1 MGPAPRVRVIVLAVV
16 GLSEKG
22 PFMASRVR
30 SAEDSRARILEAA
43 EKLFAEEGYDATPT
57 SRVAER
63 AGVYKGLVFHYF
75 ARKIDLL
82 LALVE
87 RVPIE
92 EIASLEAEVVPGD
105 VCATLLNV
113 AADFDVW
120 YTRSSSSRLIL
131 FREAATHPEVSGA
144 LAEMN
149 ARLIGLVRRAVD
161 GALAGRPVS
170 ERRRT
175 AAATTFAIAL
185 LNHAHWRDV
194 GLPTFEL
201 SDVADLLGAGL
212 RTPH

>member
-1 MGPAPRVRVIVLAVV
+1 MPDT
-16 GLSEKG
+16 
-22 PFMASRVR
+22 SRVR
-30 SAEDSRARILEAA
+30 SAEDSRARILDAA
-43 EKLFAEEGYDATPT
+43 EELFTEVGYDATPT

-82 LALVE
+82 LALVD

-92 EIASLEAEVVPGD
+92 EIASLDTKVVPGD
-105 VCATLLNV
+105 VPATLLNV

-120 YTRSSSSRLIL
+120 YRRSSGSRLIL

-144 LAEMN
+144 LAAVN
-149 ARLIGLVRRAVD
+149 ARLTGLVRRAID
-161 GALAGRPVS
+161 AALVGRSVP
-170 ERRRT
+170 EKRRSA
-175 AAATTFAIAL
+175 AAATFAAAL

-201 SDVADLLGAGL
+201 PDITELLGAGL
-212 RTPH
+212 TADPI

>member
-1 MGPAPRVRVIVLAVV
+1 MPGT
-16 GLSEKG
+16 
-22 PFMASRVR
+22 SRVR
-30 SAEDSRARILEAA
+30 SAEDSRARILDAA
-43 EKLFAEEGYDATPT
+43 QALFAEEGYDATPT
-57 SRVAER
+57 SRIAER

-75 ARKIDLL
+75 SRKIDIL

-87 RVPIE
+87 RVPVD

-105 VCATLLNV
+105 VAATLMNV

-120 YTRSSSSRLIL
+120 YSRSSGSRLIL

-149 ARLIGLVRRAVD
+149 SRLIGLIHRAVD
-161 GALAGRPVS
+161 GALADPAVP

-175 AAATTFAIAL
+175 AAATTFAAAL
-185 LNHAHWRDV
+185 LNHAYWRDV

-201 SDVADLLGAGL
+201 PEIAELLGAGL
-212 RTPH
+212 GAPVRPDAGGQSLAGKG

>member
-1 MGPAPRVRVIVLAVV
+1 MPGT
-16 GLSEKG
+16 
-22 PFMASRVR
+22 SRVR
-30 SAEDSRARILEAA
+30 SAEDSRARILDAA
-43 EKLFAEEGYDATPT
+43 EGLFAEEGYDATPT
-57 SRVAER
+57 SRIAER

-82 LALVE
+82 LALVD

-105 VCATLLNV
+105 IAATLLNV

-120 YTRSSSSRLIL
+120 YTRSSGSRLIL

-144 LAEMN
+144 LAAIN
-149 ARLIGLVRRAVD
+149 AKLIALVGRAID
-161 GALAGRPVS
+161 GALADRAVP

-194 GLPTFEL
+194 GLPTFDL
-201 SDVADLLGAGL
+201 SDIADLIGEGL
-212 RTPH
+212 AART

>member
-1 MGPAPRVRVIVLAVV
+1 MPGT
-16 GLSEKG
+16 
-22 PFMASRVR
+22 SRVR
-30 SAEDSRARILEAA
+30 SAEDSRARILDAA
-43 EKLFAEEGYDATPT
+43 EGLFAEEGYDATPT

-82 LALVE
+82 LALVD

-92 EIASLEAEVVPGD
+92 QIASLEAEVVPGD
-105 VCATLLNV
+105 VAATLLNV

-120 YTRSSSSRLIL
+120 YTRSSGSRLIL

-144 LAEMN
+144 LAAIN
-149 ARLIGLVRRAVD
+149 AKLIDLVGRAID
-161 GALAGRPVS
+161 GALAGRDIP

-175 AAATTFAIAL
+175 AAATTFAVAL

-194 GLPTFEL
+194 GLPTFDL
-201 SDVADLLGAGL
+201 SDIADLIGEGL
-212 RTPH
+212 TART

>member
-1 MGPAPRVRVIVLAVV
+1 MPGT
-16 GLSEKG
+16 
-22 PFMASRVR
+22 SRVR
-30 SAEDSRARILEAA
+30 SAEDSRARILDAA
-43 EKLFAEEGYDATPT
+43 QGLFAEEGYDATPT
-57 SRVAER
+57 SRIAER

-75 ARKIDLL
+75 ARKIDIL

-87 RVPIE
+87 RVPID

-105 VCATLLNV
+105 VAATLLNV

-120 YTRSSSSRLIL
+120 YTRSSGSRLIL

-149 ARLIGLVRRAVD
+149 SRLIGLVRRAID
-161 GALAGRPVS
+161 GALADRPVPDRPVP

-201 SDVADLLGAGL
+201 PDIADLLGAGL
-212 RTPH
+212 GV

>member
-1 MGPAPRVRVIVLAVV
+1 MPGT
-16 GLSEKG
+16 
-22 PFMASRVR
+22 SRVR
-30 SAEDSRARILEAA
+30 SAEDSRARILDAA
-43 EKLFAEEGYDATPT
+43 EGLFAEEGYDATPT
-57 SRVAER
+57 SRIAER

-82 LALVE
+82 LALVD

-105 VCATLLNV
+105 VAATLLNV

-120 YTRSSSSRLIL
+120 YTRSSGSRLIL

-144 LAEMN
+144 LAAIN
-149 ARLIGLVRRAVD
+149 AKLIGLVGQALD
-161 GALAGRPVS
+161 GALAGSQVP

-194 GLPTFEL
+194 GLPTFDL
-201 SDVADLLGAGL
+201 SDIADLIGEGL
-212 RTPH
+212 TART

>member
-1 MGPAPRVRVIVLAVV
+1 MPGT
-16 GLSEKG
+16 
-22 PFMASRVR
+22 SRVR
-30 SAEDSRARILEAA
+30 SAEDSRARILDAA
-43 EKLFAEEGYDATPT
+43 EELFADEGYDATPT

-82 LALVE
+82 LALVD

-92 EIASLEAEVVPGD
+92 EIASLETEVVAGD
-105 VCATLLNV
+105 VAATLLNV

-120 YTRSSSSRLIL
+120 YGRAAGSRRIL

-144 LAEMN
+144 LAEVN
-149 ARLIGLVRRAVD
+149 ARLIGLIRRAID
-161 GALAGRPVS
+161 AALGGRTVS

-175 AAATTFAIAL
+175 AAATTFASAL

-194 GLPTFEL
+194 GLPAFEL
-201 SDVADLLGAGL
+201 PDITELLGAGL
-212 RTPH
+212 TADTIIPG

>member
-1 MGPAPRVRVIVLAVV
+1 MPGT
-16 GLSEKG
+16 
-22 PFMASRVR
+22 SRVR
-30 SAEDSRARILEAA
+30 SAEDSRARILDAA
-43 EKLFAEEGYDATPT
+43 EQLFAEEGYDATPT

-75 ARKIDLL
+75 ARKIDIL

-92 EIASLEAEVVPGD
+92 EIASLDTEVVEGD
-105 VCATLLNV
+105 VTATLLNV

-120 YTRSSSSRLIL
+120 YSRSSRSRLIL

-144 LAEMN
+144 LTEMN
-149 ARLIGLVRRAVD
+149 SRLIGLVRRAID
-161 GALAGRPVS
+161 GALAGRAVP

-201 SDVADLLGAGL
+201 PDIAELIGAGL
-212 RTPH
+212 TE

>member
-1 MGPAPRVRVIVLAVV
+1 
-16 GLSEKG
+16 
-22 PFMASRVR
+22 MASRVR
-30 SAEDSRARILEAA
+30 SAEDSRARILDAA

-105 VCATLLNV
+105 VAATLLNV

-120 YTRSSSSRLIL
+120 YSRSSGSRLIL

-149 ARLIGLVRRAVD
+149 ARLIGLVHRALD
-161 GALAGRPVS
+161 GALGDGAVP

-201 SDVADLLGAGL
+201 SDIADLLGEGL
-212 RTPH
+212 AIRH